1 MTNPMT
7 NPALAALPSGAVLP
21 AAAHSAAPSDP
32 GSCGCPEFA
41 RAVGGSGMSRRG
53 FLAASGLGAAGSL
66 ALGSSAAEAATQLTF
81 ADAGYTGDTIVVL
94 SFRGG
99 FDGLTAVA
107 PVGDPAYYAARPN
120 IAVPQA
126 RGLKLDARFAL
137 HPALAPL
144 LPLYTAGRLAMVH
157 AVGQPNPTRSHFTD
171 MDEMERAAPGSSLRT
186 GWLDRMVGATT
197 TPGPFAATSLASS
210 GAPRSLMGPT
220 VELALRSLDS
230 FEIAGAWDAN
240 ELSRWTRALS
250 ALHVGAPPQLAG
262 PAQTAIGTVATTTAL
277 TSTPYTPADGAA
289 YPRGALGDA
298 LRDAARLIKAGVG
311 LRAVTIDSGNWDM
324 HVNLGR
330 SDGGWMYNQ
339 LTEVGKALAAFHTD
353 LGAAGDKVTLVT
365 LSEFGRRVAENG
377 SGGVDHGYGNVS
389 FVMGGGVN
397 GGKVYGTWPG
407 LAPDQLLA
415 GDLNATTDY
424 RIVLGEIL
432 EKRCGLTASTVLP
445 GLPAT
450 RLGIAKPSA

>member
-1 MTNPMT
+1 MTT
-7 NPALAALPSGAVLP
+7 TALPATPPDAVTP
-21 AAAHSAAPSDP
+21 PTDD
-32 GSCGCPEFA
+32 GVGGCGCSEFA
-41 RAVGGSGMSRRG
+41 RTTSDRFAVSRRG
-53 FLAASGLGAAGSL
+53 FLAASGLAATASV
-66 ALGSSAAEAATQLTF
+66 ALGSSAHAATQLAF
-81 ADAGYTGDTIVVL
+81 ADAGYTGDTVVVL

-99 FDGLTAVA
+99 FDGLSAVA
-107 PVGDPAYYAARPN
+107 PVGDADYYTARPN

-126 RGLKLDARFAL
+126 RGLKLDTRFAL

-144 LPLYTAGRLAMVH
+144 LPLFTSGRLALVH
-157 AVGQPNPTRSHFTD
+157 AVGQPNPSRSHFTD

-197 TPGPFAATSLASS
+197 TPGPFAATSLGTA
-210 GAPRSLMGPT
+210 GAPRSLLGPT
-220 VELALRSLDS
+220 VELALRSVASHVLS
-230 FEIAGAWDAN
+230 GASNDT
-240 ELSRWTRALS
+240 ELARWNTALR
-250 ALHVGAPPQLAG
+250 ALHVGAPAHIVG
-262 PAQTAIGTVATTTAL
+262 PAESALSTVATTTSIASA
-277 TSTPYTPADGAA
+277 TYVPTGGAA
-289 YPRGALGDA
+289 YPVGALGDA

-324 HVNLGR
+324 HVNMGR
-330 SDGGWMYNQ
+330 SDSGWMFNQ
-339 LTEVGKALAAFHTD
+339 LTEVGKALAAFNTD
-353 LGAAGDKVTLVT
+353 LGTYANNVTLVT
-365 LSEFGRRVAENG
+365 LSEFGRRVAENA

-407 LAPDQLLA
+407 LAPTNLLA

-445 GLPAT
+445 GLPST
-450 RLGIAKPSA
+450 RLGIMKPRT

>member
-1 MTNPMT
+1 MTHPTLDTHPDIVTAGPVPNA
-7 NPALAALPSGAVLP
+7 PADG
-21 AAAHSAAPSDP
+21 
-32 GSCGCPEFA
+32 CGCPEFA
-41 RAVGGSGMSRRG
+41 RTALSADVSRRG
-53 FLAASGLGAAGSL
+53 FLAAAGIGASAASF
-66 ALGSSAAEAATQLTF
+66 ALGSSSAQAATQLTF
-81 ADAGYTGDTIVVL
+81 ADAGYAGDTLVVL

-99 FDGLTAVA
+99 FDGLSAVA
-107 PVGDPAYYAARPN
+107 PVGDADYYTARPN

-126 RGLKLDARFAL
+126 RGLKLDTRFAL

-197 TPGPFAATSLASS
+197 TPGPFAATSLAATS
-210 GAPRSLMGPT
+210 APRSLMGPT
-220 VELALRSLDS
+220 VELAMRSLDS
-230 FEIAGAWDAN
+230 FELAATWDAT
-240 ELSRWTRALS
+240 EMARWTKALN
-250 ALHVGAPPQLAG
+250 ALYTGAPAQLAG
-262 PAQTAIGTVATTTAL
+262 PATTALSTVATTTAL
-277 TSTPYTPADGAA
+277 ANTAYTPAGGAV
-289 YPRGALGDA
+289 YPAGGLGDA

-330 SDGGWMYNQ
+330 SDGGWMFNQ
-339 LTEVGKALAAFHTD
+339 LTEVGKALAAFNAD
-353 LGAAGDKVTLVT
+353 LGAAANNVTLVT

-407 LAPDQLLA
+407 LGASQLLA

-432 EKRCGLTASTVLP
+432 EKRCGVSASTVLP
-445 GLPAT
+445 GVPTT
-450 RLGIAKPSA
+450 RLGIVKPRS

>member
-1 MTNPMT
+1 MT
-7 NPALAALPSGAVLP
+7 LPTTTDTSSTPTTSTGSP
-21 AAAHSAAPSDP
+21 AAAAGPD
-32 GSCGCPEFA
+32 GCGCPEFA
-41 RAVGGSGMSRRG
+41 RAGGPGGMSRRG
-53 FLAASGLGAAGSL
+53 FLAASGLGAAATF
-66 ALGSSAAEAATQLTF
+66 ALGSSPAEAATQLTF
-81 ADAGYTGDTIVVL
+81 ADAGYTGDTLVVL

-107 PVGDPAYYAARPN
+107 PVGDPAYYTARPN
-120 IAVPQA
+120 IAVPQS
-126 RGLKLDARFAL
+126 RGLKLDTRFAL

-144 LPLYTAGRLAMVH
+144 LPLYTSGRLAMVH

-197 TPGPFAATSLASS
+197 TPGPFAATSLASTS
-210 GAPRSLMGPT
+210 SPRSLMGPT
-220 VELALRSLDS
+220 VELAMRSLDS
-230 FEIAGAWDAN
+230 FELAGAWDTN
-240 ELSRWTRALS
+240 EMTRWTKALS
-250 ALHVGAPPQLAG
+250 ALHVGAPAQLAT
-262 PAQTAIGTVATTTAL
+262 PAEVAIGTVATTTAM
-277 TSTPYTPADGAA
+277 TATPYTPAGGAA
-289 YPRGALGDA
+289 YPYGALGDA

-339 LTEVGKALAAFHTD
+339 LTEVGKALAAFNAD
-353 LGAAGDKVTLVT
+353 LGAAGDRVTLVT

-407 LAPDQLLA
+407 LTSDKLLA

-445 GLPAT
+445 GLPST
-450 RLGIAKPSA
+450 RLGIAKPRS